1 MGRQGGRRRV
11 DAHVRKMLALY
22 GGVLLG
28 AAWLVVALLAQYKEG
43 FVLFGAFQ
51 DLGVLFWV
59 VFVALGLALVG
70 TLAWAS
76 LGDRDA
82 RVQAILAA
90 ERGQVAALDPV
101 HRAPGFD
108 PRLAPG
114 QERTTCARCGRTLP
128 VWRMPDGTCTVCAPF
143 SVFLDPPR
151 KGRANA
157 ELEAR
162 RNRLFILQ
170 GLGLG
175 LLALAFASAVVVFPV
190 LKGPERPILATIG
203 FLVFS
208 PLLFGFILLMYAHS
222 EAVPE
227 ADT

>member
-1 MGRQGGRRRV
+1 M

-28 AAWLVVALLAQYKEG
+28 AVWLVVALLAQYQEG

-59 VFVALGLALVG
+59 VFTALGLALVG

-76 LGDRDA
+76 LADRDA
-82 RVQAILAA
+82 HVQAVLAA
-90 ERGQVAALDPV
+90 ERGQAADPV

-108 PRLAPG
+108 PRVAPG

-151 KGRANA
+151 KDRVNA
-157 ELEAR
+157 ELEKR
-162 RNRLFILQ
+162 RNRLFVLQ
-170 GLGLG
+170 GLGLA
-175 LLALAFASAVVVFPV
+175 LLALAFVSAVYLFPIV
-190 LKGPERPILATIG
+190 LAPERPVLATIG

-208 PLLFGFILLMYAHS
+208 PLLFGLILLMYAHS
-222 EAVPE
+222 QAVPE
-227 ADT
+227 RDA